1 MFVQLTYVLLSMC
14 RAFQPL
20 TNVDPDP
27 KFVNQIY
34 FASLPPMP
42 EHYLALL
49 SSISFSVI
57 LSKCYLFFVLIY
69 YIVN

>member
-34 FASLPPMP
+34 FA
-42 EHYLALL
+42 YQ
-49 SSISFSVI
+49 
-57 LSKCYLFFVLIY
+57 
-69 YIVN
+69 YIID